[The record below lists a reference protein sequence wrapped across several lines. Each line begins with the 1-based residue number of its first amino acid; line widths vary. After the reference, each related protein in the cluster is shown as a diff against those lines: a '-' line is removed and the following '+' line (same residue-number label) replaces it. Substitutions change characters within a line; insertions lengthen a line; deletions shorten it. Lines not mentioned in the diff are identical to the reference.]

1 MIFHG
6 MATPKFVCTFGLFPH
21 FGYYKQGCCK
31 QLWASFCVGMV
42 LFTLDKY
49 LRGEL
54 LSHRVILLTLRNHQI
69 VVPFTFPPAPLI
81 GTCVWGFF
89 LEPSECEMVS
99 HCGFAFYFLNDSWFW
114 TAFHVFVGRFH
125 IVSGEMSIQVLWSL
139 LNWVFCHFV
148 VELWEFLIFFG

>member
-1 MIFHG
+1 
-6 MATPKFVCTFGLFPH
+6 
-21 FGYYKQGCCK
+21 
-31 QLWASFCVGMV
+31 MV

-89 LEPSECEMVS
+89 LEPSECGILVNVKW
-99 HCGFAFYFLNDSWFW
+99 C
-114 TAFHVFVGRFH
+114 H
-125 IVSGEMSIQVLWSL
+125 IVVLLSISLMTHDFEQLFMSL
-139 LNWVFCHFV
+139 LAVF
-148 VELWEFLIFFG
+148 I

>member
-1 MIFHG
+1 M
-6 MATPKFVCTFGLFPH
+6 
-21 FGYYKQGCCK
+21 
-31 QLWASFCVGMV
+31 GMV

-89 LEPSECEMVS
+89 LEPSECGILVHVKWCHTVVLLSVS
-99 HCGFAFYFLNDSWFW
+99 LMIHDFEQFF
-114 TAFHVFVGRFH
+114 
-125 IVSGEMSIQVLWSL
+125 MSL
-139 LNWVFCHFV
+139 LAVF
-148 VELWEFLIFFG
+148 I